1 MCNVRFDVCL
11 SPTAQEAAVS
21 LRDTIRILRRRGW
34 VALLIAALTAAA
46 AFGFSR
52 MQTPV
57 YRSSILVSLN
67 IRPDLGLSE
76 ATKALLR
83 NYATNMYST
92 DRAREVINRLQ
103 LDTTPEELKSR
114 VTIDPDE
121 SRFIIQIDAKDYSAQ
136 VANDIT
142 RTWAD
147 VLVEWRE
154 QENQKV
160 ERRDRVEAAIVEP
173 PIASLYT
180 PQTRINTVAGLI
192 LGALLGLFVVFGLEW
207 IESGVVRTPDDMERM
222 AGMTVLGAIPT
233 VMTNGHYVTE
243 RAAQRTQKTER

>member
-1 MCNVRFDVCL
+1 M
-11 SPTAQEAAVS
+11 S

-34 VALLIAALTAAA
+34 IALLIAVLTAAA
-46 AFGFSR
+46 AYGFSR

-92 DRAREVINRLQ
+92 DRARGVIDRLQ

-121 SRFIIQIDAKDYSAQ
+121 SRFIIQIDAKDYSAEI
-136 VANDIT
+136 ANNIT

-147 VLVEWRE
+147 ILVDWRRE
-154 QENQKV
+154 ENEKV

-173 PIASLYT
+173 PQASLYT

-192 LGALLGLFVVFGLEW
+192 LGLLLGVLVVFGLEW
-207 IESGVVRTPDDMERM
+207 IDAGIVRTPDDMERM
-222 AGMTVLGAIPT
+222 AGLTVLGAIPT
-233 VMTNGHYVTE
+233 VMPNGRYATE
-243 RAAQRTQKTER
+243 RAAQRTTVTRR

>member
-1 MCNVRFDVCL
+1 
-11 SPTAQEAAVS
+11 
-21 LRDTIRILRRRGW
+21 
-34 VALLIAALTAAA
+34 
-46 AFGFSR
+46 

-67 IRPDLGLSE
+67 IRSDLGLSE

-92 DRAREVINRLQ
+92 DRARGVIDRLQ

-121 SRFIIQIDAKDYSAQ
+121 SRFIIQIDAKDYSAEI
-136 VANDIT
+136 ANNIT

-147 VLVEWRE
+147 ILVDWRRE
-154 QENQKV
+154 ENEKV

-173 PIASLYT
+173 PQASLYT

-192 LGALLGLFVVFGLEW
+192 LGLLLGVLVVFGLEW
-207 IESGVVRTPDDMERM
+207 IDAGIVRTPDDMERM
-222 AGMTVLGAIPT
+222 AGLTVLGAIPT
-233 VMTNGHYVTE
+233 VMPNGRYATE
-243 RAAQRTQKTER
+243 RAAQRTTVTRR